1 VREAN
6 EAVLSAA
13 YAIASAADR
22 LTVTQTAE
30 VGSIGVVA
38 MRVDESG
45 ADEQAGLA
53 WTYVFAGDRKID
65 GNEHEPFSDRARAAM
80 QADVDRLQGPVV
92 VLNHLPVIHRKKD
105 YGIAHPASGVS
116 RCAVTPAAPAGRP
129 RR

>member
-45 ADEQAGLA
+45 ADEQAG
-53 WTYVFAGDRKID
+53 
-65 GNEHEPFSDRARAAM
+65 
-80 QADVDRLQGPVV
+80 
-92 VLNHLPVIHRKKD
+92 
-105 YGIAHPASGVS
+105 PASS
-116 RCAVTPAAPAGRP
+116 NP
-129 RR
+129 RRHKR